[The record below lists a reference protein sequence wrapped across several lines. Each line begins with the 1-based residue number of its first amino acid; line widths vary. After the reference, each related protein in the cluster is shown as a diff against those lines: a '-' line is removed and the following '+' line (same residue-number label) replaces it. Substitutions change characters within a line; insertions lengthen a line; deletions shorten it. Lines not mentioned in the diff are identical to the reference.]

1 VPDIEFLPDEG
12 GEYRPDLRPRTPR
25 DRRRL
30 AVGALGAAVFL
41 TAVVVAVVV
50 GNGAKPIPKARP
62 AANPS
67 VAPAEQTSTLA
78 LPVSVAFGPA
88 SVDVLSVGNRVYSLT
103 PTLIG
108 MAGRDG
114 GAAVVRA
121 APLGLSAPIGYG
133 ELVADLD
140 HRLLWVVDIGGNAIA
155 SYDMDHLDPVSS
167 SVSRYPINGAVAMD
181 EQLWFTTDRGL
192 YTAVA
197 GPGAPRLV
205 PHTRH
210 ALWSIAA
217 DRTLHRLL
225 VVTQTTP
232 ARLIAISTYGPVAA
246 VTLPLSDVT
255 SIAYPNGA
263 LWLAGMSATGPQ
275 LLLVDPPKLRVRGDS
290 PVIAQ
295 VGSRP
300 RIVGAFENKLLVR
313 GGDDGRSLYC
323 LDGYSGAVKQRW
335 TVPLGAVTLNETGLL
350 VDAEAGIEELNARAC
365 LAA

>member
-1 VPDIEFLPDEG
+1 MSDIEFLPDEG
-12 GEYRPDLRPRTPR
+12 ENPADVRPRTPR
-25 DRRRL
+25 DRRRF
-30 AVGALGAAVFL
+30 AVRGLGAAAFL
-41 TAVVVAVVV
+41 AAVVVAVVV
-50 GNGAKPIPKARP
+50 GNGGKPIPTSRP
-62 AANPS
+62 AAPPT

-88 SVDVLSVGNRVYSLT
+88 SVDVLAVGNRVYSLT

-114 GAAVVRA
+114 GAAVVRP
-121 APLGLSAPIGYG
+121 APLGLSAPIGHG

-140 HRLLWVVDIGGNAIA
+140 HRLLWVVDIGGNAIG
-155 SYDMDHLDPVSS
+155 SYDMDRLDPLSS

-181 EQLWFTTDRGL
+181 EQLWFTTDHGL

-205 PHTRH
+205 PQTRRG
-210 ALWSIAA
+210 LWAIAA

-225 VVTQTTP
+225 VVTETTP
-232 ARLIAISTYGPVAA
+232 ARVIAVTTYGPAAA
-246 VTLPLSDVT
+246 VTLPISDVT
-255 SIAYPNGA
+255 SIAYPEGA
-263 LWLAGMSATGPQ
+263 LWLAGMSAAGPQ

-300 RIVGAFENKLLVR
+300 RIVGAFQNRLLVR
-313 GGDDGRSLYC
+313 GDPGGHSLYC

-350 VDAEAGIEELNARAC
+350 VDAASGIEEINASAC
-365 LAA
+365 LTA